1 MNVNEN
7 DGEECYEKCLKN
19 QHYKK
24 TEHLFSC
31 RWYFFLG
38 GGVVVGFEL
47 CIRSAHVTDF
57 R

>member
-31 RWYFFLG
+31 RWYFFFG
-38 GGVVVGFEL
+38 GGGL
-47 CIRSAHVTDF
+47 WWDLNYA
-57 R
+57 